1 MASTTTNIGLT
12 KPAGTDQALIS
23 AINGNMDIID
33 TKMGAVGNTSVQ
45 GQITALSDQI
55 ANVSESTTITNLS
68 DVPVNSQGR
77 LSFSAGVSPTGSAG
91 TFNYSC
97 IGSSA
102 RRSMT
107 AYDTITNKF
116 YNNALGGSGWVG
128 WTCLAD
134 QIASDSG
141 LQYIKV
147 DGNDSYIMY
156 RKIGKIVMMYA
167 HHKVSSATI
176 AAWSN
181 YFFTQDMPQN
191 FRPAI
196 DIVVPMVHDRSG
208 GEGCAFA
215 VNANGNVYIS
225 GRNTGATATGEIL
238 QATVT
243 YIVA

>member
-45 GQITALSDQI
+45 SQITSLS
-55 ANVSESTTITNLS
+55 
-68 DVPVNSQGR
+68 
-77 LSFSAGVSPTGSAG
+77 
-91 TFNYSC
+91 
-97 IGSSA
+97 
-102 RRSMT
+102 
-107 AYDTITNKF
+107 
-116 YNNALGGSGWVG
+116 
-128 WTCLAD
+128 D

-215 VNANGNVYIS
+215 VNANGNVFIS